1 MGSVSTLQEEAR
13 ALYGDGRLAEA
24 ADRLREALGLDPDDP
39 ESRHLLGVV
48 VARLGDLEAGDRL
61 IESAIALAPAESS
74 YHVNLGNVRQASGD
88 LESGAACFRRAV
100 ELAPDNALARF
111 NLARVLD
118 DVGDAEGAAAEY
130 RRTVDTAPSFADA
143 HNNLATV
150 LETLGRREEA
160 IASYRRAV
168 ELEPDSAL
176 FADNLGKALQK
187 AGRQGEAEACHRTAI
202 ALVPGNASSH
212 RYLGDALLD
221 LKRPDEAEEFYR
233 MALALDP
240 RLPDVHNNMGH
251 IQEQRHGYEG
261 AEASYRACIELDP
274 RHKAALTNLGQLQF
288 RLGRMEE
295 ARQTFRHL
303 LASHPDN
310 PVARHMVAAT
320 TGEGVE
326 DRAADDY
333 VRQIFDGFAGVFD
346 EKLAALDYRAP
357 SLIAELVGD
366 RLGEPRGA
374 LAVADL
380 GCGTGLCGPFLRPYA
395 RTLIGVDLSP
405 RMLDKA
411 RERELYDDLL
421 PCELT
426 SFLEEEPARFDLL
439 VAADTLVYFGA
450 LGPVLGA
457 AARSLK
463 KGGRFVFTLESWS
476 GEDAEGFVL
485 TPSGR
490 YAHTVDD
497 VVRVL
502 ADAGFADRRIAHV
515 HLRVERGVPV
525 AGLLVDAGL

>member
-1 MGSVSTLQEEAR
+1 MGRVSALQEEAR
-13 ALYGDGRLAEA
+13 AFYGDGRLEEA
-24 ADRLREALGLDPDDP
+24 ADRLREALRLDPDDP

-48 VARLGDLEAGDRL
+48 VARLGDLEGGGQL
-61 IESAIALAPAESS
+61 IEAAIALAPAESS

-88 LESGAACFRRAV
+88 LEGGAACFRRAV
-100 ELAPDNALARF
+100 DLAPWNALARF
-111 NLARVLD
+111 NLARLLD
-118 DVGDAEGAAAEY
+118 DLGDAEGAAAEY
-130 RRTVDTAPSFADA
+130 RQAIETAPCFADA

-150 LETLGRREEA
+150 LETMGRREEA
-160 IASYRRAV
+160 IESYRRAV

-187 AGRQGEAEACHRTAI
+187 AGRQGEAERWHRTAI
-202 ALVPGNASSH
+202 GLAPGNASSH

-221 LKRPDEAEEFYR
+221 MKRPDEAEECYR
-233 MALALDP
+233 TALALDP
-240 RLPDVHNNMGH
+240 GLPDVHNNMGH
-251 IQEQRHGYEG
+251 ILEQRHRYEE
-261 AEASYRACIELDP
+261 AEASYRACVGLEP
-274 RHKAALTNLGQLQF
+274 GHKAALTNLGQILF

-295 ARQTFRHL
+295 ARQTFRLL
-303 LASHPDN
+303 LASHPDS

-326 DRAADDY
+326 DRAPDDY
-333 VRQIFDGFAGVFD
+333 VQQVFDGFAAVFD
-346 EKLAALDYRAP
+346 EKLAELDYRAP
-357 SLIAELVGD
+357 SLIAKLLAD
-366 RLGEPRGA
+366 SLGAPEGT
-374 LAVADL
+374 LAIADL

-395 RTLIGVDLSP
+395 RILAGVDLSP

-411 RERELYDDLL
+411 REREVYDDLL
-421 PCELT
+421 ARELT

-439 VAADTLVYFGA
+439 IAADTLVYFGA

-463 KGGRFVFTLESWS
+463 KGGRFVFTLEEWAE
-476 GEDAEGFVL
+476 EDAEGFVL

-490 YAHTVDD
+490 YAHPIDD
-497 VVRVL
+497 VVRLL
-502 ADAGFADRRIAHV
+502 AGAGFADRRIAHV